1 MHPPTHPR
9 PHSTPANCA
18 ACRSSIRTGSQ
29 SFYLA
34 SLLLPVHVREPA
46 YSVYAFCRMADD
58 LIDSQGGGTA
68 AIADLHAMLDRIY
81 AGRPRADFV
90 ERGFSDVVSRFA
102 IPREVPAALIEGLA
116 WDAEGRTYA
125 TLGELRAYAV
135 RVAGTVGL
143 MMTLVMGQ
151 RDPQVLARAVDLG
164 VAMQL
169 TNISRD
175 IGEDARNGRIYM
187 PLDWLT
193 ARGLDTAAWLA
204 APNYAPAVRSVVA
217 DLLAAAEDLYDRAQ
231 VGIEGL
237 PRSSRLGI
245 QTARLL
251 YREIGRK
258 VAGGVDPVAARAV
271 TTRGRKLRLVL
282 QALAGDSARVEA
294 NKGVAVPEATFLI
307 QAVAASHPPVFA
319 SGLAPWWNPVG
330 RFQRMLELLSAFSAR
345 TQETGSASASGRAGA
360 P

>member
-1 MHPPTHPR
+1 MHPSTHPR

-58 LIDSQGGGTA
+58 LIDREGGGVE
-68 AIADLHAMLDRIY
+68 AIAELHAMLDRIY

-116 WDAEGRTYA
+116 WDAQGRRYA
-125 TLGELRAYAV
+125 SIGELRAYAV

-169 TNISRD
+169 TNICRD

-187 PLDWLT
+187 PLDWLR
-193 ARGLDTAAWLA
+193 ARHLDTSAWIA
-204 APNYAPAVRSVVA
+204 APTYAPAVRSVVA
-217 DLLAAAEDLYDRAQ
+217 DLLAAAEELYDRAQ
-231 VGIEGL
+231 AGIDSL

-258 VAGGVDPVAARAV
+258 VAGGVDPVAMRAV
-271 TTRGRKLRLVL
+271 TTRGRKLGLVA
-282 QALAGDSARVEA
+282 QALAGIREQPATLS
-294 NKGVAVPEATFLI
+294 GIAVPEATFLI
-307 QAVAASHPPVFA
+307 RAVAASHPPA
-319 SGLAPWWNPVG
+319 THAALAPWWNPLG
-330 RFQRMLELLSAFSAR
+330 RVRRMVELLSAFSAR
-345 TQETGSASASGRAGA
+345 EGQAVPADIRANA

>member
-1 MHPPTHPR
+1 MHPSSPAR

-18 ACRSSIRTGSQ
+18 ACRWSIRTGSQ

-34 SLLLPVHVREPA
+34 SLLLPVQVREPA

-58 LIDSQGGGTA
+58 MIDRDDGGA
-68 AIADLHAMLDRIY
+68 EAIAALRAMLDRIY

-90 ERGFSDVVSRFA
+90 ERGFSDVVSRFG
-102 IPREVPAALIEGLA
+102 IPRAVPEALIEGLA
-116 WDAEGRTYA
+116 WDAEGRNYA
-125 TLGELRAYAV
+125 TLGALRAYAV

-151 RDPQVLARAVDLG
+151 RDPRVLARAVDLG

-187 PLDWLT
+187 PLDWL
-193 ARGLDTAAWLA
+193 AERGLDPDKWLA
-204 APNYAPAVRSVVA
+204 APVYEPAVRAAVA
-217 DLLAAAEDLYDRAQ
+217 DLLAEAERLYDRAQ
-231 VGIEGL
+231 AGIDAL
-237 PRSSRLGI
+237 PRGSRLGI

-258 VAGGVDPVAARAV
+258 VADGVDPVASRAV
-271 TTRGRKLRLVL
+271 TTRGGKLRLVL
-282 QALAGDSARVEA
+282 RALAGGGRGAASV
-294 NKGVAVPEATFLI
+294 KGVALPEASFLI
-307 QAVAASHPPVFA
+307 RAVAASPAPVLSPA
-319 SGLAPWWNPVG
+319 LAPWWNPFG
-330 RFQRMLELLSAFSAR
+330 RVRRMLELLSAFSAR
-345 TQETGSASASGRAGA
+345 EGEAARADGRAAA